1 MNFTKRV
8 EQNITF
14 FLQIRFDRQKEIYRS
29 SILSI
34 FPTYFFNCRPR
45 ISFFGWSFSFLRVG
59 GDNRIPNLELLF
71 DRKKNEK
78 KKNLMGGIICNKTAV
93 CFQQPLSPAASL
105 YGKCH
110 RANRFFISHLRLK
123 TKIVYLW
130 VCWFGFVKSNV
141 GFVWLKNHMSFLLYL
156 RSKKHG
162 FFVGAF
168 AIILSLCKRRLH
180 WIPCPMCLR

>member
-1 MNFTKRV
+1 
-8 EQNITF
+8 
-14 FLQIRFDRQKEIYRS
+14 
-29 SILSI
+29 
-34 FPTYFFNCRPR
+34 
-45 ISFFGWSFSFLRVG
+45 
-59 GDNRIPNLELLF
+59 
-71 DRKKNEK
+71 
-78 KKNLMGGIICNKTAV
+78 MGGIICNKTAV

-168 AIILSLCKRRLH
+168 AIILSLCKRRPTLNTMSNVLKISLMAWNKTKRKTLCISARAILKYYCITYWNH
-180 WIPCPMCLR
+180 TVWKLLKMSYLNFGTFHQFLSF

>member
-1 MNFTKRV
+1 
-8 EQNITF
+8 
-14 FLQIRFDRQKEIYRS
+14 
-29 SILSI
+29 
-34 FPTYFFNCRPR
+34 
-45 ISFFGWSFSFLRVG
+45 
-59 GDNRIPNLELLF
+59 
-71 DRKKNEK
+71 
-78 KKNLMGGIICNKTAV
+78 MGGIICNKTAV

-162 FFVGAF
+162 FFVGEPSCLYATLNTMSNVLK
-168 AIILSLCKRRLH
+168 ISLMAWYKTKTENFMPINTRVIYKYSSKIVWNVKRVTN
-180 WIPCPMCLR
+180 